1 MSNRLKKWV
10 IFALLSVFLVPVA
23 VFAGGSLLVGP
34 YEGEFGL
41 LGMMGTIYRDAAQ
54 LKGTAWVLLLAPL
67 LLGLI
72 WAACIRLADAMQ
84 ERLSGG

>member
-10 IFALLSVFLVPVA
+10 IFGLLSVLMVPVA

-54 LKGTAWVLLLAPL
+54 IKVTAWVLLLAPL

-72 WAACIRLADAMQ
+72 WAACIRLSSVMQ
-84 ERLSGG
+84 ERFSGD